1 MWQEKRPVGIRRL
14 HSRRSRSPQA
24 TLHIPRRKD
33 PVCQSAHDTAQG
45 SYEIAHVF
53 FFRTTRVVMDH
64 ASEISF
70 AEAPIRA
77 SAQDEFVPD
86 LIEELA
92 GRENR
97 IRKRDKVEEANYFRP
112 PSIRI

>member
-1 MWQEKRPVGIRRL
+1 
-14 HSRRSRSPQA
+14 
-24 TLHIPRRKD
+24 
-33 PVCQSAHDTAQG
+33 
-45 SYEIAHVF
+45 
-53 FFRTTRVVMDH
+53 MDH